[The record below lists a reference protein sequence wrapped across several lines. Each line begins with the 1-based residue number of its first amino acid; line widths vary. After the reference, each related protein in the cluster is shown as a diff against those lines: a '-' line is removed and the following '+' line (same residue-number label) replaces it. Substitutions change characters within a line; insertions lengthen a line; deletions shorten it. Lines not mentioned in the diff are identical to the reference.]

1 MFQTKEE
8 YLEFI
13 SGVNLEELP
22 KEAVD
27 EITKFLENE
36 AISMA
41 RESFYHYV
49 LLMGPTR
56 IEGFQTGRH
65 IQRICQELQELGENI
80 WRKTGLT
87 PRKMISLPPG
97 GMKSELCS
105 RLFPSWLLGRWPK
118 IRIILVGHGIEF
130 ARDEFGAKI
139 RDIVRSPEFK
149 VIFPSTELRED
160 KQTAGRFLTKV
171 GGEMVCTSLE
181 AKIAGRRGHIVICDD
196 ALVEEDALSKPIRMR
211 MVGQYMPNLRS
222 RLLMTPDCAELQ
234 VGTRWTQGD
243 LFDYLEK
250 EDRNSGSPWK
260 IIKIPALLDEE
271 ASEYLREEGDPEG
284 YLVKDSSF
292 WPEFHPTNKLE
303 MLRASFINNMPR
315 WNAVYM
321 QNPTPESGQMINPSD
336 FKHWTE
342 EASPDCHTYIVTAD
356 TAYTK
361 GTQSDFTAYQLWGLF
376 NYQDHDSPNSI
387 YKTHAILL
395 NSKKGKWDYPELV
408 NLFMDMYRQDKVDI
422 IIIEERSSGLSL
434 VPDLQ
439 KRGLP
444 VYGWKTEKDK
454 IMRMQAAAP
463 LVKSGII
470 WVPMPEDD
478 AAVCTKSTDFITE
491 ICTFPGGNHDDV
503 PDAFSQF
510 LLFCRDNNVLTDQ
523 DYLYQEVEEEEED
536 DFYIGGGSYT
546 SSYLRG

>member
-1 MFQTKEE
+1 MFSTKEE

-13 SGVNLEELP
+13 SSTDLDSLP
-22 KEAVD
+22 KEALD
-27 EITKFLENE
+27 EVTKFLEAE
-36 AISMA
+36 AIEMA
-41 RESFYHYV
+41 QQSFYHYV
-49 LLMGPTR
+49 LLLGPTR
-56 IEGFQTGRH
+56 IDGFETGRH
-65 IQRICQELQELGENI
+65 IQKICEELQELGENI
-80 WRKTGLT
+80 WKKTGLT

-105 RLFPSWLLGRWPK
+105 RLFPSWLLGRWPN

-130 ARDEFGAKI
+130 AKDEFGAKI
-139 RDIVRSPEFK
+139 RDIVRSEEYK
-149 VIFPSTELRED
+149 AIFPETELRED
-160 KQTAGRFLTKV
+160 KQTAGRFLTKS

-196 ALVEEDALSKPIRMR
+196 ALVEDDALSKPIRMR
-211 MVGQYMPNLRS
+211 LVGQYMPNVRS
-222 RLLMTPDCAELQ
+222 RLLMSPDCAELQ

-250 EDRNSGSPWK
+250 EDRKSGSPWK
-260 IIKIPALLDEE
+260 IIKIPALLDDE
-271 ASEYLREEGDPEG
+271 ASEYLRQEGDKEG
-284 YLVKDSSF
+284 YLGPGTSF
-292 WPEFHPTNKLE
+292 WPEFHPTNRLE
-303 MLRASFINNMPR
+303 MLRNSYVNNMPR

-321 QNPTPESGQMINPSD
+321 QNPTPESGQILNPPD
-336 FKHWTE
+336 FKHWK
-342 EASPDCHTYIVTAD
+342 EAAPPACHTIIVTAD

-361 GTQSDFTAYQLWGLF
+361 NTQSDYTAFQMWGLF
-376 NYQDHDSPNSI
+376 NYQDHTIPDSI

-395 NSKKGKWDYPELV
+395 NAKKGKWDYPELV
-408 NLFMDMYRQDKVDI
+408 NLFMDMYQKEQIDYFI
-422 IIIEERSSGLSL
+422 LEERSSGLAL

-444 VYGWKTEKDK
+444 VYPWKTEKDK

-470 WVPMPEDD
+470 WIPMPEDD
-478 AAVCTKSTDFITE
+478 SDACAKSTDFVSE
-491 ICTFPGGNHDDV
+491 ICAFPGGNHDDV

-523 DYLYQEVEEEEED
+523 SYMHQEVDEEDED
-536 DFYIGGGSYT
+536 DFTVYGSYT
-546 SSYLRG
+546 SAYLR

>member
-1 MFQTKEE
+1 MFNTREE
-8 YLEFI
+8 YLEYI
-13 SGVNLEELP
+13 SGLDLETLP

-27 EITKFLENE
+27 EITKFLESQ

-41 RESFYHYV
+41 QESFYHYV

-56 IEGFQTGRH
+56 LDGFRTGRH
-65 IQRICQELQELGENI
+65 VQRICEELQELGENL
-80 WRKTGLT
+80 WLKTGLT

-118 IRIILVGHGIEF
+118 IRMILVGHGIEF

-139 RDIVRSPEFK
+139 RDIVRSMEFK
-149 VIFPSTELRED
+149 AIFPEMELRED
-160 KQTAGRFLTKV
+160 KQTAGRFLTKQ

-196 ALVEEDALSKPIRMR
+196 ALVEDDALSKPIRMR
-211 MVGQYMPNLRS
+211 LVGQYMPNLRS

-243 LFDYLEK
+243 LFDYLQH

-260 IIKIPALLDEE
+260 VIKIPALLDEE
-271 ASEYLREEGDPEG
+271 GEEYLREEGDPDG
-284 YLVKDSSF
+284 HLVQGTSF
-292 WPEFHPTNKLE
+292 WPELHPTKRLE
-303 MLRASFINNMPR
+303 MIRASYINNMPR

-321 QNPTPESGQMINPSD
+321 QNPTPESGQMINPTD
-336 FKHWTE
+336 FKHWKD
-342 EASPDCHTYIVTAD
+342 APPDCHTYIVTAD

-361 GTQSDFTAYQLWGLF
+361 NTQSDYTAFQLWGLF
-376 NYQDHDSPNSI
+376 NWQDHESPESI

-408 NLFMDMYRQDKVDI
+408 QLFMKMYQEDRMDYI
-422 IIIEERSSGLSL
+422 IMEERSSGLGL
-434 VPDLQ
+434 IPDLQ

-444 VYGWKTEKDK
+444 IYGWKTEKDK

-478 AAVCTKSTDFITE
+478 ANACTKATDFVTE

-523 DYLYQEVEEEEED
+523 AYLHQEVDDEDDED
-536 DFYIGGGSYT
+536 DFNIGGSYT
-546 SSYLRG
+546 SSYLRY